1 LITFRPKNRTNQL
14 QIDMSSLDTVSFHK
28 KITLAGSLIAIGIVF
43 GDIGT
48 SPLYTLNAVFHDRTI
63 TETTAL
69 GALSCVF
76 WTLFFQTT
84 LKYIIIT
91 LQADNRG
98 EGGILSLYTLI
109 RKMGGKGLLF
119 CAMAGGAFL
128 IADGIITPP
137 ISVASAIE
145 GVQKVIPD
153 LNAVPIIIVILIGL
167 FLFQQFGTD
176 RIGKVFGPAMVIW
189 FGFIGILGL
198 IALSSDWSVLRAIN
212 PYYAYQ
218 MLTHDSGGFWL
229 LGSIFLCTTGAEA
242 LYSDM
247 GHCGRN
253 NIRVSWIF
261 IKVTLILSYAGQTA
275 WLLAHTGEKIGTVSP
290 FYQIVPESIYWPALI
305 IATLATI
312 IASQA
317 LISGCFTLI
326 NEAIRLDVWPKHLV
340 QFPSNIKGQLYI
352 PAINWFLMAGCIGMV
367 LYFKEST
374 KMEAAFGLSV
384 TLTMIMSTILISFY
398 LRSKRVPLALIVL
411 ITMLFLAI
419 ELSFLTANLRKVA
432 DGGWITML
440 IGFALF
446 ATMYIWWKGKR
457 IKSGLTSFER
467 TEDLIPKLEKLS
479 IDENIPKYATNLV
492 YLTTSNNSGGFEKS
506 IVNSIFDHGLPKRAD
521 IYWFIHVNIL
531 DEPYAQHYTVETLR
545 KDDLYFIV
553 FDLGFREEPKIGY
566 YFKQVV
572 KEMIS
577 KDEVNLQRIEQE
589 YQQDIMG
596 DFRFVV
602 LDSFLSYDNKMPFSQ
617 NFIMKSYYNLRHLSI
632 KEHINFE
639 LDRSNV
645 MIEKHPVVVVPF
657 ERNTLERKDA
667 EPGN

>member
-1 LITFRPKNRTNQL
+1 
-14 QIDMSSLDTVSFHK
+14 
-28 KITLAGSLIAIGIVF
+28 
-43 GDIGT
+43 
-48 SPLYTLNAVFHDRTI
+48 
-63 TETTAL
+63 
-69 GALSCVF
+69 
-76 WTLFFQTT
+76 
-84 LKYIIIT
+84 
-91 LQADNRG
+91 
-98 EGGILSLYTLI
+98 
-109 RKMGGKGLLF
+109 
-119 CAMAGGAFL
+119 
-128 IADGIITPP
+128 
-137 ISVASAIE
+137 
-145 GVQKVIPD
+145 
-153 LNAVPIIIVILIGL
+153 
-167 FLFQQFGTD
+167 
-176 RIGKVFGPAMVIW
+176 
-189 FGFIGILGL
+189 
-198 IALSSDWSVLRAIN
+198 
-212 PYYAYQ
+212 
-218 MLTHDSGGFWL
+218 
-229 LGSIFLCTTGAEA
+229 
-242 LYSDM
+242 
-247 GHCGRN
+247 
-253 NIRVSWIF
+253 
-261 IKVTLILSYAGQTA
+261 
-275 WLLAHTGEKIGTVSP
+275 
-290 FYQIVPESIYWPALI
+290 
-305 IATLATI
+305 
-312 IASQA
+312 
-317 LISGCFTLI
+317 
-326 NEAIRLDVWPKHLV
+326 
-340 QFPSNIKGQLYI
+340 
-352 PAINWFLMAGCIGMV
+352 
-367 LYFKEST
+367 
-374 KMEAAFGLSV
+374 
-384 TLTMIMSTILISFY
+384 
-398 LRSKRVPLALIVL
+398 
-411 ITMLFLAI
+411 MLFLAI